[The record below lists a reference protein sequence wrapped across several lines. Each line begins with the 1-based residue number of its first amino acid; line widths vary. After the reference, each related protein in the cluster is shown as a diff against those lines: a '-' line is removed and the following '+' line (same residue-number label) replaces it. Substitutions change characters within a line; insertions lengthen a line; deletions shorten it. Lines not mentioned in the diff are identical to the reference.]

1 MMRCEVL
8 MIVLIPHIEMKGP
21 SSFLL
26 DKKNRL
32 HLWDT
37 RLATTNAEQE
47 DRVRVGWVD
56 WNYYF

>member
-26 DKKNRL
+26 DKKSI
-32 HLWDT
+32 
-37 RLATTNAEQE
+37 AF
-47 DRVRVGWVD
+47 VGHKVSK
-56 WNYYF
+56 NQC